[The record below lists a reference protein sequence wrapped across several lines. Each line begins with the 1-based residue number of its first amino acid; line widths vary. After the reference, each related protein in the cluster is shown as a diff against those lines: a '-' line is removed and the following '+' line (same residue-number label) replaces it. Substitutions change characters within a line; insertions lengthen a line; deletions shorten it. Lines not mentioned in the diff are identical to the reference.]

1 VSVVDAL
8 TKMQRDA
15 VEQLRAGEHSEFLV
29 GFLTTSVMLE
39 LSNLMVN
46 ELDLLDYAQAVVDT
60 VAQHTPIDRCL
71 LGLEPTG
78 LPSVSAA
85 VGFAPEIVEQY
96 PSLPGHLDRGTIAV
110 DGVVTG
116 ALFADDV
123 PPPLRAAG
131 FLQLTAGQIGGGLAR
146 IVEAER
152 LRRRDAVARALSVVA
167 LLDNDWGEHSLHDI
181 AAALASLP
189 DVSGGSISAQA
200 ARFAGTITATSGRPS
215 QQTQHALHR
224 QFFVDGRIEVN
235 INVHHVTAPGP
246 EHVARL
252 DEIVAA
258 LSTGLDRIEQNIRL
272 LAEAETD
279 QLTGVG
285 NRRRAGKALTAAR
298 AMADRHTSS
307 MAVLLC
313 DLDRFKGVN
322 DEFGH
327 EAGDRV
333 LVEFANLLQRSV
345 RAFDTV
351 TRWGGEEFLI
361 VCPSCDQADAVSI
374 AERLIA
380 ECPTV
385 SDRILPPHV
394 RLTVSIGI
402 ALYPDAAKNPESLIR
417 AADDAMYQAKRDG
430 RDRFRAA
437 ISL

>member
-1 VSVVDAL
+1 MSVVDAL
-8 TKMQRDA
+8 SKMQRDA

-46 ELDLLDYAQAVVDT
+46 ELDLVDYAQAVVDT

-78 LPSVSAA
+78 LPPVSAA
-85 VGFAPEIVEQY
+85 IGFAPEIVDQY
-96 PSLPGHLDRGTIAV
+96 PSLPGHLDRGTIGV

-116 ALFADDV
+116 ALYADDV
-123 PPPLRAAG
+123 PPPLRSAG

-152 LRRRDAVARALSVVA
+152 LKRRDAVARALSVVA
-167 LLDNDWGEHSLHDI
+167 LLDNDWGEPALQDI
-181 AAALASLP
+181 AGALASLP
-189 DVSGGSISAQA
+189 DVTGGSVSAQA
-200 ARFAGTITATSGRPS
+200 ARFAGMITATAGRPS
-215 QQTQHALHR
+215 HHALHR
-224 QFFVDGRIEVN
+224 QFFIDGRIEVN
-235 INVHHVTAPGP
+235 INVHHVVEPAAD
-246 EHVARL
+246 HIARL
-252 DEIVAA
+252 DEIITA

-298 AMADRHTSS
+298 AMADRHTAP

-322 DEFGH
+322 DEYGH

-361 VCPSCDQADAVSI
+361 VCPSCDQSDAVAI

-380 ECPTV
+380 ECPSV
-385 SDRILPPHV
+385 SEHILPPHV

-402 ALYPDAAKNPESLIR
+402 ALYPDAARNPESLIR

-430 RDRFRAA
+430 RDRYRAA
-437 ISL
+437 VTI

>member
-1 VSVVDAL
+1 MSVVDAL
-8 TKMQRDA
+8 SKMQRDA

-46 ELDLLDYAQAVVDT
+46 ELDLADYAQAVVDT
-60 VAQHTPIDRCL
+60 VGQHTPIDRCL
-71 LGLEPTG
+71 LGLEPVG
-78 LPSVSAA
+78 LPPISAA
-85 VGFAPEIVEQY
+85 IGFSREILDQY
-96 PSLPGHLDRGTIAV
+96 PSLPGHLDRGTIDV

-116 ALFADDV
+116 ALYADDV

-152 LRRRDAVARALSVVA
+152 LRRRDSVARALSVVA
-167 LLDNDWGEHSLHDI
+167 LLDNDWGEQSLQDI
-181 AAALASLP
+181 ASSLSSLP
-189 DVSGGSISAQA
+189 DVTGGSVSAQA
-200 ARFAGTITATSGRPS
+200 ARFAGMITATTGRS
-215 QQTQHALHR
+215 SNHTLHR

-235 INVHHVTAPGP
+235 VNVHHVVEPGP
-246 EHVARL
+246 DHAARL
-252 DEIVAA
+252 DEIIAT

-298 AMADRHTSS
+298 AMADRHTSP

-322 DEFGH
+322 DDFGH

-361 VCPSCDQADAVSI
+361 VCPSCDQNDAIAI

-380 ECPTV
+380 ECPSV
-385 SDRILPPHV
+385 SEQILPAHV

-402 ALYPDAAKNPESLIR
+402 ALYPDAARNPESLIR

-430 RDRFRAA
+430 RDRYRAA
-437 ISL
+437 IAL

>member
-1 VSVVDAL
+1 MSVVDSL
-8 TKMQRDA
+8 SQMQRDA
-15 VEQLRAGEHSEFLV
+15 VEQLRAGGHSEFLV

-46 ELDLLDYAQAVVDT
+46 ELDLVDYAQAVVDT

-78 LPSVSAA
+78 LPAVSAA
-85 VGFAPEIVEQY
+85 IGFAPELVEQY
-96 PSLPGHLDRGTIAV
+96 PSMPAHLDCGTIGV

-116 ALFADDV
+116 ALYADDV
-123 PPPLRAAG
+123 PAPLRTAG
-131 FLQLTAGQIGGGLAR
+131 FLQLAAGQIGGGLAR

-152 LRRRDAVARALSVVA
+152 LRRRDAVARSLSVVA
-167 LLDNDWGEHSLHDI
+167 LLDNDWGEQSLHQI
-181 AAALASLP
+181 ATSLASLP
-189 DVSGGSISAQA
+189 DVTGGSVSAQA
-200 ARFAGTITATSGRPS
+200 ARFAGMITATSGRPS
-215 QQTQHALHR
+215 NHTLHR

-235 INVHHVTAPGP
+235 VNVHHVVDPGAD
-246 EHVARL
+246 HVARL
-252 DEIVAA
+252 DEIVDA
-258 LSTGLDRIEQNIRL
+258 LSTGLDRIEQNVRL

-298 AMADRHTSS
+298 AMADRHSAP

-313 DLDRFKGVN
+313 DLDRFKTIN
-322 DEFGH
+322 DQFGH
-327 EAGDRV
+327 ETGDRV

-361 VCPSCDQADAVSI
+361 VCPSCDQDDAIAI
-374 AERLIA
+374 AERLLS
-380 ECPTV
+380 ECPGV
-385 SDRILPPHV
+385 AEQILPPTV
-394 RLTVSIGI
+394 RLTVSIGL
-402 ALYPDAAKNPESLIR
+402 ALYPDAARNPESLIR

-430 RDRFRAA
+430 RDRYRAA
-437 ISL
+437 AAL